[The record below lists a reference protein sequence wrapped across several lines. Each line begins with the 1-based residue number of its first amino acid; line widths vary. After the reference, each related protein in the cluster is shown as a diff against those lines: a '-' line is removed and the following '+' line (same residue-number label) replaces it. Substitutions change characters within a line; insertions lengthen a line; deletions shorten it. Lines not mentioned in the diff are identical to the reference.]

1 MIELMDEYKND
12 LEARVNKR
20 LCDNAASV
28 PDDVAVNVEAVSN
41 REPAD
46 FTNSRMAVMMMCVD
60 TATAKSGNDCNLV
73 DVVREVVDVVRDVGD
88 VAREVAD
95 VVRDV
100 VDVVREVADV
110 VRDVAD
116 VVRDVADVVR
126 DVADVVREV
135 VDVVRDVVDVVRD
148 VADVVRDV
156 VDVVRDAAMTVVD
169 KVIVVAEASNSIVAA
184 VDSNVSQPTLTPVE
198 NMMALARRVI
208 NKVYYMIQCDIDVHL
223 KAHRSQFSLYFIV

>member
-110 VRDVAD
+110 VRDV
-116 VVRDVADVVR
+116 
-126 DVADVVREV
+126 
-135 VDVVRDVVDVVRD
+135 
-148 VADVVRDV
+148 